1 MENKESGLLVI
12 TQKISVLYLVIWT
25 ITPFMEID
33 LIWRLGALGAALLWL
48 ICAMNR
54 GLVLERIHVLAF
66 VFLGLVIIC
75 NVLQYNGFNKILTP
89 IRSYMLV
96 LFFIMFYFYK
106 ERWKELYFII
116 PIVLLFLIYFNFRS
130 AFTVM
135 NAVSI
140 T

>member
-1 MENKESGLLVI
+1 MENKGNGLLVI
-12 TQKISVLYLVIWT
+12 AQQFSVLYLVIWT

-54 GLVLERIHVLAF
+54 GLVLEKIHLLAF
-66 VFLGLVIIC
+66 AFLGLVVIC
-75 NVLQYNGFNKILTP
+75 NILQFNGFNKILAP
-89 IRSYMLV
+89 IHFYMMV
-96 LFFIMFYFYK
+96 LLFIMGSFYK
-106 ERWKELYFII
+106 DRWKELYFII

>member
-1 MENKESGLLVI
+1 MENKGNGLLVMA
-12 TQKISVLYLVIWT
+12 QQFSVLYLVIWT

-54 GLVLERIHVLAF
+54 GLVLERIHVLA
-66 VFLGLVIIC
+66 
-75 NVLQYNGFNKILTP
+75 
-89 IRSYMLV
+89 SYMLV